1 MISMWLMSKESMAGV
16 DEQGNKTAEYEP
28 DVEAMPP
35 RPDISFYAS
44 ARAEACLALYL
55 PWTLLGRAYDHPSA
69 P

>member
-1 MISMWLMSKESMAGV
+1 MVSSATQHREEGDRVISMWLMSKEGMAGV

-44 ARAEACLALYL
+44 ARA
-55 PWTLLGRAYDHPSA
+55 GGSQ
-69 P
+69 